1 LRQKGFAGHGAYIGV
16 RFLFLPLPYINL
28 RFLYT
33 ALVLVGCEMQQQFQM
48 PGTKQLDG
56 RKNGPRLNVKL
67 QNGAQFSPRAVPG
80 HTIMDLIKADGFP
93 INSACCCGGGCSNC
107 HIKVSAPWRSLLPP
121 PSNEERE
128 RLRQLPGADE
138 RSRLACQLRMTV
150 DLDGLAIELQ
160 PESLAV
166 QTYWVAG

>member
-1 LRQKGFAGHGAYIGV
+1 LKQKGRAKLDVHAGAG
-16 RFLFLPLPYINL
+16 FLFFPSPHIDL
-28 RFLYT
+28 RFLYI
-33 ALVLVGCEMQQQFQM
+33 ALVFVGCEMQQQLQM
-48 PGTKQLDG
+48 SGTKTLDG
-56 RKNGPRLNVKL
+56 RKKEPRLNVRL
-67 QNGAQFSPRAVPG
+67 QNGAQFSPRAVAG
-80 HTIMDLIKADGFP
+80 LTIMDLIKADGFP
-93 INSACCCGGGCSNC
+93 INPACCCGGGCANC

-138 RSRLACQLRMTV
+138 RSRLACQLRMTA